1 MLDRFEEP
9 LYTVGESARYLDVPV
24 STFRNWAHG
33 YPYRRTDGREIIA
46 PPVLT
51 TVPSSARRRPVVPFI
66 GLAEGYV
73 LTAIRRSG
81 VPLQRV
87 RPAIERLDVELGLAH
102 ALASRRL
109 YTDGAEVLYDYA
121 TSGHDEGV
129 AEAARDLVVV
139 RNGQR
144 RLQRG
149 GGRIPEAARVRGR
162 RLRLH
167 DPAPGIRRRGV
178 DRRAVPRLRTTDL
191 RPRWRP
197 ARRRAGSLPS
207 RRAARGRGRRVRDPS
222 RPARRRGARR
232 DATGGVR

>member
-129 AEAARDLVVV
+129 AEAVRDLVVV

-144 RLQRG
+144 VFNEVVAAYLKRLEFAADDYASMIRLPAYGVAELIVEPSRGFGQPIFARG
-149 GGRIPEAARVRGR
+149 GAR
-162 RLRLH
+162 LDDAL
-167 DPAPGIRRRGV
+167 A
-178 DRRAVPRLRTTDL
+178 LF
-191 RPRWRP
+191 
-197 ARRRAGSLPS
+197 RAGEPLE
-207 RRAARGRGRRVRDPS
+207 GRGRRVRDPS